1 MTRVKIITTSIGL
14 IASCAGLVFLGSAT
28 LRGAPQAGVRARPSP
43 PSQRLKAMKY
53 TWHSGPASSPLETEL
68 VPPSPSAVPPVASPI
83 LKAYT
88 GRKMPTTSNSQEAR
102 PAGSVRATNGIP
114 APALAQA
121 PTANADQP
129 DHPDSPAPE
138 AQRVQDELKHL
149 HDDRQA
155 REAFYDD
162 LRRTVQEV
170 RTAVRSSDSD
180 VGPH

>member
-68 VPPSPSAVPPVASPI
+68 VPPSPPAAPPVTSLVLKSHAERKMSATASPAGALPAVP
-83 LKAYT
+83 
-88 GRKMPTTSNSQEAR
+88 
-102 PAGSVRATNGIP
+102 VRATKGIP
-114 APALAQA
+114 AAALAQA
-121 PTANADQP
+121 SPTSADQ
-129 DHPDSPAPE
+129 HGAPDSPAPE

-149 HDDRQA
+149 HYNSKA

-170 RTAVRSSDSD
+170 RAAAGSSDSD
-180 VGPH
+180 VDLH